1 MFSDQDRKI
10 EIYLNVRPVLLL
22 FVAVTS
28 TGWASQSPNPP
39 HLPSSKGVR
48 WGSHHQGGLLGT
60 GLNRIVPKM
69 SSKPNCSILITSL
82 NFLEGL
88 LCNIFVGRSGS
99 WISKLFHRS
108 QGMKD

>member
-39 HLPSSKGVR
+39 HLPSSKGVC

-69 SSKPNCSILITSL
+69 SSKPNLI
-82 NFLEGL
+82 FLTGYFDVLINNMET
-88 LCNIFVGRSGS
+88 V
-99 WISKLFHRS
+99 
-108 QGMKD
+108 